1 MILPL
6 TIQDVSFEIGG
17 IRLIKDLN
25 CTLEAGPRTMIL
37 GANGAGKSLFL
48 RLCHGLIRPTT
59 GRVLWQ
65 GAKGRDPADAQAM
78 VFQRPVMLR
87 RSVAA
92 NVDYALKLRGMAAAE
107 RRAAVEDALGH
118 TGLRRLADNPARVL
132 SVGEQQKLALARAW
146 ALQPE
151 VLFLD
156 EPTASLDPTATHAV
170 EQIIN
175 AIDAA
180 GTRIVMTTHDLG
192 QARRLGDEVMF
203 LNRGRLLEKTPA
215 ERFFSEPE
223 NDLAQAF
230 LKGELLWWQR
240 GRDNLKKNRPNREDN
255 DDEKADDGN
264 GNGIGGA
271 CLCRAWG
278 RSGGGGNV
286 HHRRLDHLDPELRP
300 LRLHPAPVHHQDGY
314 HGPRHRRRHRTGGSS
329 G

>member
-6 TIQDVSFEIGG
+6 TIQDVSFESGG
-17 IRLIKDLN
+17 IRLSKDLN

-48 RLCHGLIRPTT
+48 RLCHGLIQPTT

-156 EPTASLDPTATHAV
+156 EPTASLDPAATHAV

-240 GRDNLKKNRPNREDN
+240 GRDNLKKKPP
-255 DDEKADDGN
+255 KQ
-264 GNGIGGA
+264 
-271 CLCRAWG
+271 
-278 RSGGGGNV
+278 
-286 HHRRLDHLDPELRP
+286 RR
-300 LRLHPAPVHHQDGY
+300 Q
-314 HGPRHRRRHRTGGSS
+314 
-329 G
+329 

>member
-17 IRLIKDLN
+17 IRRIKDLN

-78 VFQRPVMLR
+78 VFQRPVVLS

-156 EPTASLDPTATHAV
+156 EPTASLDPAATPAV

-240 GRDNLKKNRPNREDN
+240 GRDNLKRKPP
-255 DDEKADDGN
+255 KQ
-264 GNGIGGA
+264 
-271 CLCRAWG
+271 
-278 RSGGGGNV
+278 
-286 HHRRLDHLDPELRP
+286 RR
-300 LRLHPAPVHHQDGY
+300 Q
-314 HGPRHRRRHRTGGSS
+314 
-329 G
+329 

>member
-203 LNRGRLLEKTPA
+203 LNRGRLLEKALA

-240 GRDNLKKNRPNREDN
+240 GRDNLQRKPPKP
-255 DDEKADDGN
+255 
-264 GNGIGGA
+264 I
-271 CLCRAWG
+271 
-278 RSGGGGNV
+278 
-286 HHRRLDHLDPELRP
+286 
-300 LRLHPAPVHHQDGY
+300 
-314 HGPRHRRRHRTGGSS
+314 
-329 G
+329 

>member
-6 TIQDVSFEIGG
+6 TFQDVSFEIGG

-156 EPTASLDPTATHAV
+156 EPTANLDPAATHAV

-203 LNRGRLLEKTPA
+203 LNRGRLLEKALA

-240 GRDNLKKNRPNREDN
+240 GRGNLKRKPP
-255 DDEKADDGN
+255 KQ
-264 GNGIGGA
+264 
-271 CLCRAWG
+271 
-278 RSGGGGNV
+278 RS
-286 HHRRLDHLDPELRP
+286 
-300 LRLHPAPVHHQDGY
+300 Q
-314 HGPRHRRRHRTGGSS
+314 
-329 G
+329 

>member
-6 TIQDVSFEIGG
+6 TFQDVSFEIGG

-156 EPTASLDPTATHAV
+156 EPTASLDPAATHAV

-240 GRDNLKKNRPNREDN
+240 GRDNLKKKPP
-255 DDEKADDGN
+255 KQ
-264 GNGIGGA
+264 
-271 CLCRAWG
+271 
-278 RSGGGGNV
+278 
-286 HHRRLDHLDPELRP
+286 RR
-300 LRLHPAPVHHQDGY
+300 Q
-314 HGPRHRRRHRTGGSS
+314 
-329 G
+329 

>member
-6 TIQDVSFEIGG
+6 TFQDVSFEIGG

-156 EPTASLDPTATHAV
+156 EPTASLDPAATHAV

-203 LNRGRLLEKTPA
+203 LNRGRLLEKAPA

-240 GRDNLKKNRPNREDN
+240 GRDNLKRKPP
-255 DDEKADDGN
+255 KQ
-264 GNGIGGA
+264 
-271 CLCRAWG
+271 
-278 RSGGGGNV
+278 
-286 HHRRLDHLDPELRP
+286 RR
-300 LRLHPAPVHHQDGY
+300 Q
-314 HGPRHRRRHRTGGSS
+314 
-329 G
+329 

>member
-156 EPTASLDPTATHAV
+156 EPTASLDPAATHAV

-240 GRDNLKKNRPNREDN
+240 GRDNLKRKPP
-255 DDEKADDGN
+255 KP
-264 GNGIGGA
+264 I
-271 CLCRAWG
+271 
-278 RSGGGGNV
+278 
-286 HHRRLDHLDPELRP
+286 
-300 LRLHPAPVHHQDGY
+300 
-314 HGPRHRRRHRTGGSS
+314 
-329 G
+329 

>member
-6 TIQDVSFEIGG
+6 TFQDVSFEIGG

-203 LNRGRLLEKTPA
+203 LNRGRLLEKALA

-240 GRDNLKKNRPNREDN
+240 GRDNLQRKPPKP
-255 DDEKADDGN
+255 
-264 GNGIGGA
+264 I
-271 CLCRAWG
+271 
-278 RSGGGGNV
+278 
-286 HHRRLDHLDPELRP
+286 
-300 LRLHPAPVHHQDGY
+300 
-314 HGPRHRRRHRTGGSS
+314 
-329 G
+329 

>member
-156 EPTASLDPTATHAV
+156 EPTASLDPAATHAV

-240 GRDNLKKNRPNREDN
+240 GRDNLERKPPKQ
-255 DDEKADDGN
+255 
-264 GNGIGGA
+264 
-271 CLCRAWG
+271 
-278 RSGGGGNV
+278 
-286 HHRRLDHLDPELRP
+286 RR
-300 LRLHPAPVHHQDGY
+300 Q
-314 HGPRHRRRHRTGGSS
+314 
-329 G
+329 

>member
-156 EPTASLDPTATHAV
+156 EPTASLDPAATHAV

-230 LKGELLWWQR
+230 LKGQLLWWQR
-240 GRDNLKKNRPNREDN
+240 GRDNLKKKPP
-255 DDEKADDGN
+255 KQ
-264 GNGIGGA
+264 
-271 CLCRAWG
+271 
-278 RSGGGGNV
+278 
-286 HHRRLDHLDPELRP
+286 RR
-300 LRLHPAPVHHQDGY
+300 Q
-314 HGPRHRRRHRTGGSS
+314 
-329 G
+329 

>member
-156 EPTASLDPTATHAV
+156 EPTASLHPTATHAV

-240 GRDNLKKNRPNREDN
+240 GRDNLKRNPPKQ
-255 DDEKADDGN
+255 
-264 GNGIGGA
+264 
-271 CLCRAWG
+271 
-278 RSGGGGNV
+278 
-286 HHRRLDHLDPELRP
+286 RR
-300 LRLHPAPVHHQDGY
+300 Q
-314 HGPRHRRRHRTGGSS
+314 
-329 G
+329 